1 MTAQDAY
8 AARLAAP
15 SDPDA
20 AQAFC
25 LRLAA
30 ERRGFGLAQRLAPRR
45 LRPHLAALYAFARII
60 RDLVEDPAHEGSRPQ
75 RLADWRRQLQ
85 GLGREAPEHPVFAA
99 LGRTVREFDLPVGL
113 LDDMVAA
120 GLQEAG
126 RARYATYDELL
137 ALCRR
142 AADPLGRLVLML
154 HGCRDEGVLRY
165 SDALCSGLLQT
176 RFWRDLSLDLARDR
190 IHIPEEDFRAFGYT
204 EADLRMGVC
213 NEKFRELMRFE
224 VNRTRALFE
233 QARPLPEKLRK
244 PFAWQVTLAW
254 YGGRETLRQIRK
266 LGFDTITHRP
276 VLGRWD
282 WLPLALRTLLRP

>member
-1 MTAQDAY
+1 MTAPDAY
-8 AARLAAP
+8 AARLADP

-25 LRLAA
+25 MRLAA
-30 ERRGFGLAQRLAPRR
+30 ERRAFGWTRRLSPRR
-45 LRPHLAALYAFARII
+45 LWPHLAALYAFARIT
-60 RDLVEDPAHEGSRPQ
+60 RDLVEDPAHESSRPQ
-75 RLADWRRQLQ
+75 RLTDWRRQLQ
-85 GLGREAPEHPVFAA
+85 GLGREAPEHPVFTA
-99 LGRTVREFDLPVGL
+99 LGRAVREFDLPVSL
-113 LDDMVAA
+113 LDDLVAA
-120 GLQEAG
+120 GLQETG
-126 RARYATYDELL
+126 QTRYATYNELL
-137 ALCRR
+137 ALCHR

-176 RFWRDLSLDLARDR
+176 HFWRDLALDLARDR
-190 IHIPEEDFRAFGYT
+190 IYIPEEDFRAFGYT

-266 LGFDTITHRP
+266 MGFDTITHRP